1 VEQGVTKVF
10 LPNGNDVQKSPY
22 LTVLLF
28 LVDGDKSYELIQADL
43 DVLLPKLRTL
53 QKGGIALTDELIR
66 GC

>member
-1 VEQGVTKVF
+1 VEQGVTKMF
-10 LPNGNDVQKSPY
+10 LPNGNDVQKSAY

-28 LVDGDKSYELIQADL
+28 WVDGDESYELIQADL

-53 QKGGIALTDELIR
+53 QKGGIALTDEVIR